1 MAVVHVPSLLQDL
14 TGGVETVEVQ
24 VSGEGRTSVR
34 QVVEEL
40 DRRFPGLAARLLGE
54 DDLMP
59 GIAVFID
66 GEQNRLGLRAKI
78 AGDSQIFFI
87 PPVVGG

>member
-1 MAVVHVPSLLQDL
+1 MAVVYVPSLLQDL
-14 TGGVETVEVQ
+14 TDGVETVEVE

-34 QVVEEL
+34 QVLEEL
-40 DRRFPGLAARLLGE
+40 DRRFPGFAARLLWE

-66 GEQNRLGLRAKI
+66 GEQNRLGLRAMI

>member
-14 TGGVETVEVQ
+14 TGGVETVEVE
-24 VSGEGRTSVR
+24 VSGEGRSVR

-40 DRRFPGLAARLLGE
+40 DRRFPGFAARLLWEG
-54 DDLMP
+54 DLMP

-78 AGDSQIFFI
+78 AADSQIFFI